1 MSSLSFH
8 CIITKRL
15 PRDDPKRFCRAT
27 PALCFDAMK
36 RLWPIAPLPEAIVI
50 EISALERT
58 CTKILA
64 VKGCIVPDE
73 DFRSGKRVTRASGV
87 GLSTGRF
94 RKSSRKATNTAC
106 ARHPDAEE
114 SYQAFIA
121 SGVDLPDD
129 ESDVELRDVD
139 SDDEDNDDDAKMNK

>member
-1 MSSLSFH
+1 M
-8 CIITKRL
+8 
-15 PRDDPKRFCRAT
+15 
-27 PALCFDAMK
+27 
-36 RLWPIAPLPEAIVI
+36 
-50 EISALERT
+50 
-58 CTKILA
+58 
-64 VKGCIVPDE
+64 KGCIVPDE
-73 DFRSGKRVTRASGV
+73 DFRSCKRVTRAVGV

-94 RKSSRKATNTAC
+94 RKSSRKSTNTVC